1 MAVVLLA
8 AFLLIACLLA
18 LRFEKQLTAVLPSAT
33 CILIL
38 TLYVLAFFRRLSW
51 IDYFST
57 AIVVGAV
64 LRVLFL
70 SGEKKKKLFAQL
82 RELFFAPS
90 AIAAMVLLTG
100 AVLLTGNK
108 IATWWDDLNFWA
120 TDVKA
125 LYALDGFAAKYTNAA
140 SEFGDY
146 PPGIQLLKWWF
157 VHLKPDGF
165 SEGLMFAG
173 YYFGVFVFLTPL
185 LSRLDE
191 SLQTDRRTVKQL
203 FWTVVLVVCLAA
215 FPSMTETFYL
225 GGMCADLVM
234 AVIYGVILMS
244 CLEDRAVPGADAAAA
259 DAAAVDTVAVD
270 AAAVDTAAADA
281 AAVDTAAADTAAA
294 DTAAADTAAADTAA
308 AASRSRAFSNLRI
321 ALYLGVLVLVKS
333 VGFLWA
339 AFALVFVWFWRL
351 HGAADKKKEIRQLL
365 CITAFPAVS
374 GGSWMLFCL
383 LMKRVAKLTG
393 AAVSMAS
400 GSLPILLEGTVQ
412 KLLHAYAEAFAVWAL
427 HQDGCSGIGVSALA
441 LFVIFLIGIAW
452 LYRRKLLTKTERNFL
467 FVYVPLTGI
476 VFYGINLVSHLT
488 IFATETQYLEAA
500 GMIASIER
508 YSAPFTVGTLYLL
521 FGIFLERSPRLWGK
535 ISPYAALAAAVLLC
549 ANWGAVYDGM
559 IDYRQRLD
567 DDLQARSNM
576 ITEASEEFLEKMSK
590 QDVGSG
596 MRVLYLK
603 NAQDAAQWVRNTYIS
618 FEASPVSVLFGGIGE
633 DTTSGQVWELVQASH
648 AGYLYADETDEALKE
663 LFAPYT
669 EEFAWKTLYRIQMND
684 GTLMLE
690 KAEET
695 RRGQPEKEPNSVG

>member
-57 AIVVGAV
+57 AIVAGAV

-70 SGEKKKKLFAQL
+70 SGEKKKKLFARL
-82 RELFFAPS
+82 RELFCAPS
-90 AIAAMVLLTG
+90 AIAALVLLTG

-157 VHLKPDGF
+157 VHLKPDSF

-185 LSRLDE
+185 LGRLDE
-191 SLQTDRRTVKQL
+191 ALQNDRRRGKQL
-203 FWTVVLVVCLAA
+203 FWIVVLAVCLAA

-234 AVIYGVILMS
+234 AVLYGVILMS
-244 CLEDRAVPGADAAAA
+244 CLEDRAVPG
-259 DAAAVDTVAVD
+259 T
-270 AAAVDTAAADA
+270 
-281 AAVDTAAADTAAA
+281 
-294 DTAAADTAAADTAA
+294 DTAA

-321 ALYLGVLVLVKS
+321 ALYLSVLVLVKS

-339 AFALVFVWFWRL
+339 AFALIFVWFWRL

-365 CITAFPAVS
+365 CITALPAVS

-427 HQDGCSGIGVSALA
+427 HRDGCSGIGVSALA

-488 IFATETQYLEAA
+488 IFATETQYLEAT

-521 FGIFLERSPRLWGK
+521 FGIFLERSPKLWGK
-535 ISPYAALAAAVLLC
+535 ISPYAVLAAAVLLC

-559 IDYRQRLD
+559 IGYRQRLD

-690 KAEET
+690 RAEET

>member
-57 AIVVGAV
+57 AIVAGAV

-70 SGEKKKKLFAQL
+70 SGEKKKKLFARL
-82 RELFFAPS
+82 RELFCAPS
-90 AIAAMVLLTG
+90 AIAALVLLTG

-157 VHLKPDGF
+157 VHLKPDSF

-191 SLQTDRRTVKQL
+191 ALQTDRRRGKQL
-203 FWTVVLVVCLAA
+203 FWTVVLAVCLAA

-234 AVIYGVILMS
+234 AVIYGVVLMS
-244 CLEDRAVPGADAAAA
+244 CLEDRAAPG
-259 DAAAVDTVAVD
+259 
-270 AAAVDTAAADA
+270 
-281 AAVDTAAADTAAA
+281 
-294 DTAAADTAAADTAA
+294 ADTAA

-321 ALYLGVLVLVKS
+321 ALYLSVLVLVKS

-339 AFALVFVWFWRL
+339 AFALIFVWFWRL

-365 CITAFPAVS
+365 CITALPAVS

-427 HQDGCSGIGVSALA
+427 HRDGFSGIGVSALA

-488 IFATETQYLEAA
+488 IFATETQYLEAT

-521 FGIFLERSPRLWGK
+521 FGIFLERSPKLWGK
-535 ISPYAALAAAVLLC
+535 ISPYAVLAAAVLLC

-559 IDYRQRLD
+559 IGYRQRLD

-663 LFAPYT
+663 LFTPYT

-684 GTLMLE
+684 GTLILE
-690 KAEET
+690 RAEET
-695 RRGQPEKEPNSVG
+695 RRG

>member
-8 AFLLIACLLA
+8 AFLMIACLLA
-18 LRFEKQLTAVLPSAT
+18 LRFEKQLTAVLPLAT

-38 TLYVLAFFRRLSW
+38 ILYVLAFFRRLSW

-108 IATWWDDLNFWA
+108 ITTWWDDLNFWA

-157 VHLKPDGF
+157 VHLKPDSF

-191 SLQTDRRTVKQL
+191 ALQTDRRTVKQL

-244 CLEDRAVPGADAAAA
+244 CLEDRAAPGADTATA
-259 DAAAVDTVAVD
+259 DI
-270 AAAVDTAAADA
+270 AD
-281 AAVDTAAADTAAA
+281 
-294 DTAAADTAAADTAA
+294 

-365 CITAFPAVS
+365 CITALPAVS

-412 KLLHAYAEAFAVWAL
+412 KLLHAYAEAFAARAL
-427 HQDGCSGIGVSALA
+427 HRDGFSWIGVSALA
-441 LFVIFLIGIAW
+441 
-452 LYRRKLLTKTERNFL
+452 L

-488 IFATETQYLEAA
+488 IFATETQYLEAT

-559 IDYRQRLD
+559 IGYRQRLD

-576 ITEASEEFLEKMSK
+576 ITDASEEFLEKMSK

-603 NAQDAAQWVRNTYIS
+603 NVQDAAQWVRNTYIS

-684 GTLMLE
+684 GTLILE
-690 KAEET
+690 RAEES
-695 RRGQPEKEPNSVG
+695 RQGQP

>member
-1 MAVVLLA
+1 
-8 AFLLIACLLA
+8 
-18 LRFEKQLTAVLPSAT
+18 
-33 CILIL
+33 
-38 TLYVLAFFRRLSW
+38 
-51 IDYFST
+51 
-57 AIVVGAV
+57 
-64 LRVLFL
+64 
-70 SGEKKKKLFAQL
+70 
-82 RELFFAPS
+82 
-90 AIAAMVLLTG
+90 
-100 AVLLTGNK
+100 
-108 IATWWDDLNFWA
+108 
-120 TDVKA
+120 
-125 LYALDGFAAKYTNAA
+125 
-140 SEFGDY
+140 
-146 PPGIQLLKWWF
+146 
-157 VHLKPDGF
+157 
-165 SEGLMFAG
+165 MFAG

-191 SLQTDRRTVKQL
+191 ALQTDRRTVKQL
-203 FWTVVLVVCLAA
+203 FWIVVLAVCLAA

-244 CLEDRAVPGADAAAA
+244 CLEDQAA
-259 DAAAVDTVAVD
+259 TN
-270 AAAVDTAAADA
+270 
-281 AAVDTAAADTAAA
+281 ADTAAA
-294 DTAAADTAAADTAA
+294 DTAAA
-308 AASRSRAFSNLRI
+308 SHSRAFSNLRI

-339 AFALVFVWFWRL
+339 AFALIFVWFWRL

-427 HQDGCSGIGVSALA
+427 HRDGCSGIGVSALA

-488 IFATETQYLEAA
+488 IFATETQYLEAT

-521 FGIFLERSPRLWGK
+521 FGIFLERSLRLWGK
-535 ISPYAALAAAVLLC
+535 MSPYAVLAAAVLLC

-559 IDYRQRLD
+559 IGYRQRLD

-663 LFAPYT
+663 LFTPYI
-669 EEFAWKTLYRIQMND
+669 EEFAWKTLYRIKMND
-684 GTLMLE
+684 GTLILE
-690 KAEET
+690 RAEET
-695 RRGQPEKEPNSVG
+695 RRG

>member
-38 TLYVLAFFRRLSW
+38 ILYVLAFFRRLSW

-57 AIVVGAV
+57 AIVAGAV

-70 SGEKKKKLFAQL
+70 SGEKKKKLFARL
-82 RELFFAPS
+82 RELFCAPS
-90 AIAAMVLLTG
+90 AIAALVLLTG

-191 SLQTDRRTVKQL
+191 ALQTDRRRVKQL
-203 FWTVVLVVCLAA
+203 FWIVVLAVCLAA

-244 CLEDRAVPGADAAAA
+244 CLEDQAA
-259 DAAAVDTVAVD
+259 TN
-270 AAAVDTAAADA
+270 
-281 AAVDTAAADTAAA
+281 
-294 DTAAADTAAADTAA
+294 ADTAAADTAA

-365 CITAFPAVS
+365 CITALPAVS

-427 HQDGCSGIGVSALA
+427 HRDGCSGIGVSALA

-488 IFATETQYLEAA
+488 IFATETQYLEAT

-521 FGIFLERSPRLWGK
+521 FGIFLERSPKLWGK
-535 ISPYAALAAAVLLC
+535 ISPYAVLAAAVLLC

-559 IDYRQRLD
+559 IGYRQRLD

-663 LFAPYT
+663 LFTPYT
-669 EEFAWKTLYRIQMND
+669 EEFAWKTLYRIKMND
-684 GTLMLE
+684 GTLILE
-690 KAEET
+690 RAEET
-695 RRGQPEKEPNSVG
+695 RRG

>member
-57 AIVVGAV
+57 AIVAGAV

-70 SGEKKKKLFAQL
+70 SGEKKKKLFARL
-82 RELFFAPS
+82 RELFCAPS
-90 AIAAMVLLTG
+90 AIAALVLLTG

-157 VHLKPDGF
+157 VHFKPDSF

-173 YYFGVFVFLTPL
+173 YYFGVFVFLMPL

-191 SLQTDRRTVKQL
+191 ALQNDRRRGKQL
-203 FWTVVLVVCLAA
+203 FWIVVLAVCLAA

-259 DAAAVDTVAVD
+259 DTAAVD
-270 AAAVDTAAADA
+270 
-281 AAVDTAAADTAAA
+281 
-294 DTAAADTAAADTAA
+294 A

-333 VGFLWA
+333 VGFLWE
-339 AFALVFVWFWRL
+339 AFTLIFVWFWRL

-365 CITAFPAVS
+365 CITALPAVS

-427 HQDGCSGIGVSALA
+427 HRDGCSGIGVSALA
-441 LFVIFLIGIAW
+441 LFVIFLIGIAG

-488 IFATETQYLEAA
+488 IFATETQYLEAT

-508 YSAPFTVGTLYLL
+508 YSAPFTVGTMYLL
-521 FGIFLERSPRLWGK
+521 FGIFLERSPKLWGK
-535 ISPYAALAAAVLLC
+535 ISPYAVLAAAVLLC

-559 IDYRQRLD
+559 IGYRQSLD

-663 LFAPYT
+663 LFTPYA

-684 GTLMLE
+684 GTLILE
-690 KAEET
+690 RAEET
-695 RRGQPEKEPNSVG
+695 RRG